1 MNRKG
6 FTLIE
11 LLGAIIIMG
20 IILVIVVPNVKDVL
34 NENRNKAYDRQIDGI
49 IESAK
54 VWGSKNISKLP
65 TKNNDT
71 INVTLLEL
79 QQSGYAEKDLINPK
93 TEQVFDVNT
102 TYVTI
107 TNVNGILNYE
117 VIVEQEW

>member
-79 QQSGYAEKDLINPK
+79 QQSGDAEKDLINPK

>member
-1 MNRKG
+1 
-6 FTLIE
+6 
-11 LLGAIIIMG
+11 MG

-79 QQSGYAEKDLINPK
+79 QQSGDAEKDLINPK

-117 VIVEQEW
+117 VIVEQE